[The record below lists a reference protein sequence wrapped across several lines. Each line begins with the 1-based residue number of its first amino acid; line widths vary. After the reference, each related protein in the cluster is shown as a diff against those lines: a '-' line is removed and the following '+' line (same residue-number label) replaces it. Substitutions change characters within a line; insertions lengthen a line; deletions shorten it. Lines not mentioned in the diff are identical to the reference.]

1 MLKVLYVA
9 SEVVPFVKTGGLADV
24 AFSLPKELR
33 NLDIDV
39 RIILPKYSKIHE
51 IFKKA
56 MTFQKNFNVPVG
68 WRKQYCG
75 VEYLEYEGIP
85 FYFID
90 NEYYFKR
97 DGIYGFYDD
106 GERYSFFCRAV
117 LETIA
122 NIDFIP
128 HIIHC
133 NDWHTGIL
141 STLLKEHYKS
151 NPLYEGIKT
160 IFTIHNLRYQGVFP
174 KEILGDLLSLSME
187 YYHVNSLEFYG
198 GVSFMK
204 GGINY
209 SDIVTTV
216 SSTYAGEI
224 QNPYYGEKLDGIIK
238 LRKEDL
244 YGITNGIDYELY
256 NPERDEDIFT
266 RYNIDLPEGKKEN
279 KVMLQKLLN
288 LPQRKDVPV
297 IGMVSR
303 LAHMKGLDLLLHV
316 LDELM
321 TEDIQMIILGTG
333 EPYFE
338 SRLRE
343 YASKY
348 SNKIAINILFDE
360 ALAHKIYAASDMF
373 LMPSKFEP
381 CGLGQLIALRYGAI
395 PIVRET
401 GGLKDT
407 IISYNEYTHEGN
419 GFSFTNYN
427 AHDMLYTIKRA
438 LGLYR
443 DENTWMRIVTNAMK
457 EDYSWKNSAKIY
469 KDLYEKVYKRELV
482 LWD

>member
-1 MLKVLYVA
+1 MLKILYVA
-9 SEVVPFVKTGGLADV
+9 SEAVPFVKTGGLADV
-24 AFSLPKELR
+24 ACSLPKELR
-33 NLDIDV
+33 KLGVDIRV
-39 RIILPKYSKIHE
+39 ILPLYSKIPE
-51 IFKKA
+51 TLKKD
-56 MTFQKNFNVPVG
+56 MVYQNSFNVPVG
-68 WRKQYCG
+68 WRNQYCG
-75 VEYLEYEGIP
+75 VKYLEYDGIP

-117 LETIA
+117 LETIG
-122 NIDFIP
+122 NIDFKP
-128 HIIHC
+128 HIVHC
-133 NDWHTGIL
+133 NDWHTGMI
-141 STLLKEHYKS
+141 STLLKEHYKNS
-151 NPLYEGIKT
+151 SWYESIKT

-187 YYHVNSLEFYG
+187 YYHINALEFYG

-209 SDIVTTV
+209 SDIITTV
-216 SSTYAGEI
+216 SKTYGEEI
-224 QNPYYGEKLDGIIK
+224 QDPYYGEKLDGIIK
-238 LRKEDL
+238 SRKEAL

-256 NPERDEDIFT
+256 NPEKDKYIFKQ
-266 RYNIDLPEGKKEN
+266 YNIDLPEKKNEN

-303 LAHMKGLDLLLHV
+303 LAHMKGVDLLLHV

-321 TEDIQMIILGTG
+321 TEDIQIIILGTG
-333 EPYFE
+333 ETYFE
-338 SRLRE
+338 SKLRE
-343 YASKY
+343 YASIY
-348 SNKIAINILFDE
+348 SNKISINVLFDE

-407 IISYNEYTHEGN
+407 VMSYNKYTGEGN

-427 AHDMLYTIKRA
+427 AHDMLYTIRRA
-438 LGLYR
+438 LGFYR
-443 DENTWMRIVTNAMK
+443 DENTWRKIVTNAMIG
-457 EDYSWKNSAKIY
+457 DYSWKNSAKIY
-469 KDLYEKVYKRELV
+469 KELYVKVCS
-482 LWD
+482 

>member
-56 MTFQKNFNVPVG
+56 MKFQKNFNVPVG

-427 AHDMLYTIKRA
+427 AYDMLYTIKRA

>member
-1 MLKVLYVA
+1 MKVLYVA

>member
-56 MTFQKNFNVPVG
+56 MKFQRNFNVPVG

-427 AHDMLYTIKRA
+427 AYDMLYTIKRA